1 VGTAL
6 VVALSVA
13 VLRFSEAQEIARLAE
28 RAKPSWLLLAIVL
41 QACTY
46 VAQGEIWRGIG
57 RAAQFPLSRVVAFKV
72 SIAKLFV
79 DQALPSGGISGSAAV
94 ARYLEDRGMLKPAIM
109 AGVVV
114 NIASYFAVYVLLLLV
129 ALLLLSLPAPAGK
142 AMILGSTVFIVCSV
156 MLVIALLVLP
166 GHATSRI
173 ARYLARLRPLKNLL
187 GPIEEADVTLV
198 RKPRLLVEACISQ
211 LAIVL
216 LDAATVWVLIE
227 ALGADASA
235 VAVFASFMISN
246 LFRTIGILPGGL
258 GTFEASSVLTLGLVG
273 VPLPVALS
281 ATLLFRGLSF
291 WLPMLPGMWFSQRL
305 FRRRSHDVDHAGVD
319 AYWVLAPEKPLQK
332 WQSSPEGLPS
342 AQATGRLR
350 RFDPNQL
357 REERPLSRL
366 RMLLRQVASPLLL
379 LLVFAAVV
387 AVVRGKSRSGGRD
400 VARGR

>member
-1 VGTAL
+1 MLQLEHELTLRTVGQQASTGRRAHWLSWIVGTAL
-6 VVALSVA
+6 VVAVSVA

-28 RAKPSWLLLAIVL
+28 RAQPWWLLLAFAL
-41 QACTY
+41 QAGTY
-46 VAQGEIWRGIG
+46 AAQGEIWRGIG
-57 RAAQFPLSRVVAFKV
+57 RAAQFPLSRVAAFKL

-79 DQALPSGGISGSAAV
+79 DQALPSAGVSGTAAV

-114 NIASYFAVYVLLLLV
+114 NVASYFAVYVLLLLL
-129 ALLLLSLPAPAGK
+129 ALLLLPLPASAGK
-142 AMILGSTVFIVCSV
+142 AVVLGSTVFVVCSV

-198 RKPRLLVEACISQ
+198 RRPRLLVEACTCQ
-211 LAIVL
+211 TAIIL
-216 LDAATVWVLIE
+216 LDATTVWVLIE
-227 ALGADASA
+227 ALGAEASA

-305 FRRRSHDVDHAGVD
+305 FRRRSHDANHVAVD
-319 AYWVLAPEKPLQK
+319 AYWALAPEKLLQR
-332 WQSSPEGLPS
+332 QI
-342 AQATGRLR
+342 GRAH
-350 RFDPNQL
+350 
-357 REERPLSRL
+357 
-366 RMLLRQVASPLLL
+366 V
-379 LLVFAAVV
+379 
-387 AVVRGKSRSGGRD
+387 
-400 VARGR
+400 